1 MNTITTLFL
10 IGSSFNLHVTR
21 TGVNS
26 PTTSNSG
33 HICALTL
40 ELPALERTYGF
51 GAICRELLK
60 NLSGHAGYQLN
71 DRCPLATCLCKAD
84 PHSKQNPDD
93 VFYGL
98 DSL

>member
-10 IGSSFNLHVTR
+10 IGSSSNLHVTR

-26 PTTSNSG
+26 PKSVNSG

-51 GAICRELLK
+51 GAICRE
-60 NLSGHAGYQLN
+60 
-71 DRCPLATCLCKAD
+71 
-84 PHSKQNPDD
+84 
-93 VFYGL
+93 
-98 DSL
+98 